1 MGVHFKYF
9 DHFNEDEKVYRHSCS
24 ITALKKGS
32 RKISEP
38 REAKA
43 IAVET
48 LNNRHRRKKLPRIRR
63 RNPEG

>member
-1 MGVHFKYF
+1 M
-9 DHFNEDEKVYRHSCS
+9 
-24 ITALKKGS
+24 TALKKGS

-43 IAVET
+43 VAVET